1 MDSRERYRQVLLSH
15 RTNPTEPA
23 GDARDTCWSPALE
36 TAPRI
41 RIRDI
46 QGEKLAAAVAFLW
59 DYSPLYRRIL
69 EQKKLTP
76 GDIKDI
82 DDLHKLPVLKREDLV
97 ASHQAHP
104 PWGDYSPISQSMWA
118 KDGWLLFTT
127 GGTTAAPRPFRMTRF
142 DRDQAA
148 WLFARGFWAM
158 GVRPGDVGSFITNY
172 GAHIFFWE
180 AQQGLH
186 HIGCP
191 VIALGGAD
199 LKRRIEFQ
207 KNFPATVL
215 GATASFALFMGER
228 MKAQGFDP
236 RDSGVRILF
245 NGAEPGGCVPATK
258 RRVEELWG
266 ATLHEWFGATE
277 VGPSCHSCAHEAAQK
292 DRPMNLHFLED
303 SFIVETVDPKTLEP
317 VAEGTDGVLVM
328 SGLYGEGTPFP
339 RYLLGDY
346 TRLTTEPCGCGR
358 TTMRA
363 IGGMYGRLDD
373 MLSLRG
379 NHVYPSAIEDV
390 VRGIRDISEAYEVVI
405 EKKDGQD
412 HVTVRCEPRP
422 EVAEAQWGTV
432 IEAVT
437 REVSS
442 ALEVKVT
449 VELKTYGTVSREFKA
464 KRIIDLR
471 K

>member
-1 MDSRERYRQVLLSH
+1 MDTRERYREILLKH
-15 RTNPTEPA
+15 RLDPVAPG
-23 GDARDTCWSPALE
+23 GDVCWSPALE
-36 TAPRI
+36 TAPRS
-41 RIRDI
+41 RIREI
-46 QGEKLAAAVAFLW
+46 QSEKLVAAVAYLW
-59 DYSPLYRRIL
+59 DYSPMYRRRL
-69 EQKKLTP
+69 EQEKLRP
-76 GDIKDI
+76 SDIKSI
-82 DDLHKLPVLKREDLV
+82 DDLHKLPVLKKEDFV
-97 ASHQAHP
+97 ASHQANP
-104 PWGDYSPISQSMWA
+104 PWGDFSPISQSTWT

-207 KNFPATVL
+207 KSFPASVL

-236 RDSGVRILF
+236 RTSGVRILF
-245 NGAEPGGCVPATK
+245 NGAEPGGCVPSTK

-277 VGPSCHSCAHEAAQK
+277 VGPSGHSCVHEAAQK

-303 SFIVETVDPKTLEP
+303 SYIVETVDPTTLEP
-317 VAEGTDGVLVM
+317 VAEGNDGVLVM
-328 SGLYGEGTPFP
+328 SGLYSEGTPYP

-346 TRLTTEPCGCGR
+346 TRLTTERCGCGR

-363 IGGMYGRLDD
+363 LGGMYGRLDD
-373 MLSLRG
+373 MLSIRG
-379 NHVYPSAIEDV
+379 HHVYPSAIEDV
-390 VRGIRDISEAYEVVI
+390 VRGIPDISEAYEVVI
-405 EKKDGQD
+405 EKKDAQD

-422 EVAEAQWGTV
+422 TLPEERWPAVVESVAKA
-432 IEAVT
+432 
-437 REVSS
+437 VSS
-442 ALEVKVT
+442 ALEVKVA
-449 VELKTYGTVSREFKA
+449 VELKAYGTVSREFKA

-471 K
+471 RP